1 MGNSILTNDQLITF
15 VAVSTVPAG
24 TSMATS
30 RLDTDR
36 ATEVSS
42 GALVGRT
49 TISIGM
55 VPGATSGYLE
65 YVVFKVQRSHV
76 TPVKGTDPMP
86 SDASVISA
94 GLQQM
99 YRQNMPGWVIQYGQI
114 PISAE
119 TPRVKDI
126 KIDWNKFRMAKVRD
140 GDFYGIT
147 YFNRTASTITFDW
160 QARYHSRQ

>member
-1 MGNSILTNDQLITF
+1 MGNSILTMDQLVTF
-15 VAVSTVPAG
+15 IAVSTVPAG

-49 TISIGM
+49 TIDLG
-55 VPGATSGYLE
+55 VVAGAASGYIE
-65 YVVFKVQRSHV
+65 YVVFKAQRQHA
-76 TPVKGTDPMP
+76 TPVKGTDPLP
-86 SDASVISA
+86 SDTEVIGA
-94 GLQQM
+94 GLQQE
-99 YRQNMPGWVIQYGQI
+99 YRKNLPGWVIQYGLF

-119 TPRVKDI
+119 TPRTKTI

-140 GDFYGIT
+140 GDFYGVT
-147 YFNRTASTITFDW
+147 YFNRTASNITFDW
-160 QARYHSRQ
+160 QARYNSRQ